1 MQYHALIK
9 LKWAVIYMFKLLLI
23 STAVTAALSSN
34 SIEAA
39 ENTANLSSAAPIT
52 LAAAA
57 AGDIERITV
66 RGAYFGKQ
74 NADSLKTPTLL
85 VDVPQSL
92 SVVTSEQI
100 EEQGFQSLADIL
112 QYTPGASTGQG
123 EGHRDQMTIRGQNTT
138 ADFFIDG
145 LRDDVQYFRP
155 LYNLE
160 RVEILRGANA
170 LLFGRGGGGGI
181 VNRVSKTASTKEN
194 FTTLNANIDTFAN
207 TVLGVDHNVALSSDQ
222 AIRINGFYE
231 HLDNHRDKYDGER
244 FAINPTYSAS
254 LSDVTQL
261 VLSYEY
267 IDDDRVVDRGIPSL
281 NNEPLQGVDE
291 TFFGSTELNQTTLQA
306 HVIRARLDHQ
316 LNESWSIN
324 TTLQYA
330 DFDKLYQNIYPSSF
344 NGDNNTVTLDGYRD
358 ATERENLILQLNAV
372 GQFDTGSIEHTVLI
386 GAEHGNQDTS
396 NNRRDTLFADSND
409 DQITTP
415 FSDPVVIPNVGF
427 TDFVR
432 DRASDVSFSSL
443 FMQDEVKLTEQFIIV
458 AGLRYD
464 SFDIDVNDAI
474 EAANGAA
481 DGNNGILG
489 RKDTETSPR
498 LGAIYKP
505 NEDLS
510 FYVSMSK
517 SFLPRSGDQFLSLSL
532 SSQALAPEEFE
543 NKELGLKWN
552 LSDKLS
558 FTTALFEVTRENGT
572 VTDPNNPENS
582 IITGTKT
589 KGFELQL
596 LGYINDEWQINAGY
610 SKLDADETGRVVD
623 GSLAN
628 RTLSQVPET
637 MFTVWNHYQYDEK
650 WAFGLGFIHQSEQ
663 YASLNNSVE
672 LPDFTRFDAAVYY
685 TISANIKVQLNI
697 ENLLDEEYYPAAHND
712 NNISIGEPVNATLSM
727 TYKF

>member
-1 MQYHALIK
+1 
-9 LKWAVIYMFKLLLI
+9 MFKPVI
-23 STAVTAALSSN
+23 VSTAVAVALSSSFTVSASDVN
-34 SIEAA
+34 S
-39 ENTANLSSAAPIT
+39 TSAVSASA
-52 LAAAA
+52 LALNVAS
-57 AGDIERITV
+57 DIERITV

-92 SVVTSEQI
+92 SVITNEQI

-112 QYTPGASTGQG
+112 QYTPGASIGQG

-181 VNRVSKTASTKEN
+181 VNRVTKVATSKEDFTAV
-194 FTTLNANIDTFAN
+194 NASIDTFAN
-207 TVLGVDHNVALSSDQ
+207 TVLGVDHNVAINDEQ
-222 AIRINGFYE
+222 ALRINGFYE
-231 HLDNHRDKYDGER
+231 LLDNHRDQYDGER
-244 FAINPTYSAS
+244 FAINPTYTAA

-281 NNEPLQGVDE
+281 NNQPLTDAQD
-291 TFFGSTELNQTTLQA
+291 TFFGSPSLNNTTLQA
-306 HVIRARLDHQ
+306 HVLRARLDHQ
-316 LNESWSIN
+316 LSDIWSLN

-330 DFDKLYQNIYPSSF
+330 DYDKLYQNLYPSSF
-344 NGDNNTVTLDGYRD
+344 NGVDNTVTLDGYRD
-358 ATERENLILQLNAV
+358 VTQRENMIIQFNAV
-372 GQFDTGSIEHTVLI
+372 GQFDTGSVEHTLLI
-386 GAEHGNQDTS
+386 GAEHGNQDT
-396 NNRRDTLFADSND
+396 NNSRRDTLFADSNSD
-409 DQITTP
+409 KITFP
-415 FSDPVVIPNVGF
+415 FSDPLVIPAVGF

-432 DRASDVSFSSL
+432 DRASDVTFSSL
-443 FMQDEVKLTEQFIIV
+443 FIQDEVKLTEQFIVV

-464 SFDIDVNDAI
+464 SFDINVNDAI
-474 EAANGAA
+474 EAADGPT
-481 DGNNGILG
+481 DGNDGLLG
-489 RKDTETSPR
+489 RKDTEASPR

-505 NEDLS
+505 NDDISFYLS
-510 FYVSMSK
+510 FSK
-517 SFLPRSGDQFLSLSL
+517 SFLPRSGDQFLSLSPT
-532 SSQALAPEEFE
+532 SEALAPEEFE
-543 NKELGLKWN
+543 NKEIGMKWN

-558 FTTALFEVTRENGT
+558 FTTALFEVSRENGT
-572 VTDPNNPENS
+572 VTDPNNPENA

-589 KGFELQL
+589 KGFEIQL
-596 LGYINDEWQINAGY
+596 VGYVTDEWQINAGY

-637 MFTVWNHYQYDEK
+637 MLTVWNHYQYDEK
-650 WAFGLGFIHQSEQ
+650 WAFGLGLIHQAEQ
-663 YASLNNSVE
+663 YASLNNTTQ
-672 LPDFTRFDAAVYY
+672 LPDFTRVDAAVYY
-685 TISANIKVQLNI
+685 DISSNMKVQLNV
-697 ENLLDEEYYPAAHND
+697 ENLLDEDYYPSAHND
-712 NNISIGEPVNATLSM
+712 NNISVGEPVNARVSIS
-727 TYKF
+727 YQF